1 MSEELT
7 QHPLG
12 RLFLLNPD
20 SILGLMMF
28 SVVLSVQ
35 DDNVAPFELI
45 IVSLAGVFA
54 LWVAHVFAHTIAGH
68 SVTEDQSV
76 SLGHAFRA
84 SVHDAMPMFLWPAP
98 SAVVLLIAP
107 LTGVSTT
114 VSVNLSL
121 VVMFA
126 TLFLF
131 GYLVFRYRRRSVST
145 RILGGLATALVGM
158 IVIGV
163 ELLVRYLH

>member
-1 MSEELT
+1 MIEEPT

-28 SVVLSVQ
+28 SVVLAVQ
-35 DDNVAPFELI
+35 DEQSSPFELVL
-45 IVSLAGVFA
+45 VSFAGVFA

-68 SVTEDQSV
+68 SVTEDHRV
-76 SLGHAFRA
+76 SLWRAFRA

-98 SAVVLLIAP
+98 SVVTLLVAPMVGLDTASAVDLAFTL
-107 LTGVSTT
+107 
-114 VSVNLSL
+114 
-121 VVMFA
+121 MFA

-131 GYLVFRYRRRSVST
+131 GFLVFQYRRRSVLT
-145 RILGGLATALVGM
+145 RVLGGLATALAGVL
-158 IVIGV
+158 VIGV
-163 ELLVRYLH
+163 ELVVRYIH